1 MPVSKQN
8 EQVVST
14 AEPSSIDTGSL
25 NTEENLFR
33 NINCSDTQTKSNEP
47 IDISG
52 DGGILKKIL
61 IAAPVDSRGPP
72 PPGSKVKAHYTGTLV
87 SDGSKFDSS
96 IDRGE
101 PFEFTIGQGQ
111 VIKGWEKGF
120 ATMRVGEKAKLT
132 IRSDYGYGDAGSPP
146 KIPSKADLNFDVE
159 LIDYVE
165 KGEDDNYTVNNT
177 KKEKW
182 DMSDEEKKVEAKKLK
197 EEGTEHFKNGK
208 YSEAA
213 EKYKEAAEY
222 INDDED
228 AEDSPILDDA
238 KELYINCLNNAAM
251 CSLKIRNYAATV
263 SACSNVLKVDQ
274 TNLKALYRRGV
285 ANMKQENF
293 FQAKKDLLHARGI
306 DKENKVVQ
314 KACCELKNAI
324 TASKQKEKNMFS
336 NMFDKVKMYDDKK
349 ELQQSVLPNRD
360 GNNPHV
366 FFDIVQGNE
375 KFGRIVMQLYMDI
388 TPKTS
393 GNFKS
398 ICTGE
403 NDEKLSYK
411 GSIFHRVIK
420 DFMIQGGDITN
431 ADGTG
436 GKSIYGD
443 KFDDENFNIKHTKSG
458 LLSMANSGP
467 NSNGSQ
473 FFITSKETPHLDGKH
488 VVFGEVVEGMDVV
501 RLVENVQ
508 KGESDKPKKDIFIE
522 NCGELKIN
530 KDETSVTNKS
540 TNENIVNEVTDDEGI
555 EEGPTNNVND
565 KNSVSD

>member
-1 MPVSKQN
+1 MTTSMPVSKQN

-285 ANMKQENF
+285 ANMKQETSFRQRKIF
-293 FQAKKDLLHARGI
+293 F
-306 DKENKVVQ
+306 
-314 KACCELKNAI
+314 
-324 TASKQKEKNMFS
+324 M
-336 NMFDKVKMYDDKK
+336 
-349 ELQQSVLPNRD
+349 
-360 GNNPHV
+360 
-366 FFDIVQGNE
+366 
-375 KFGRIVMQLYMDI
+375 
-388 TPKTS
+388 
-393 GNFKS
+393 
-398 ICTGE
+398 
-403 NDEKLSYK
+403 
-411 GSIFHRVIK
+411 
-420 DFMIQGGDITN
+420 
-431 ADGTG
+431 
-436 GKSIYGD
+436 
-443 KFDDENFNIKHTKSG
+443 
-458 LLSMANSGP
+458 
-467 NSNGSQ
+467 
-473 FFITSKETPHLDGKH
+473 H
-488 VVFGEVVEGMDVV
+488 VV
-501 RLVENVQ
+501 LT
-508 KGESDKPKKDIFIE
+508 KKIK
-522 NCGELKIN
+522 LYK
-530 KDETSVTNKS
+530 KLA
-540 TNENIVNEVTDDEGI
+540 VNLRMLSPPQNRKRKTCF
-555 EEGPTNNVND
+555 PTCLTR
-565 KNSVSD
+565 